1 MKKTLGA
8 AWLYPLCLTFGCTA
22 PAPVGSGPPSQGQT
36 SDGGGNAGG
45 AGAGGSNNAGSGNQ
59 FIIGT
64 GGAGNSTSTSTSTTP
79 PALDSGCASG
89 ETLAALTQVNILFLL
104 DKSGS
109 MGNDPNG
116 GWSNADTR
124 WNPVVT
130 TLRAFFQNPQ
140 SAGIYASLSFLP
152 ADGDVNAMC
161 KLSNYQAVGGSSIK
175 VPLTLLD
182 DTGRQRFLAK
192 LCDPTITPPASGC
205 IVPAGGTPTRVAI
218 QGTIAY
224 AASVQQKLQ
233 NQTPPVDSKTVIVFL
248 TDGEPG
254 FGYVPAGSSTVNGLA
269 SCDDLTNGCPLGP
282 AGPSGTGTCT
292 ADTDE
297 VQNVANVIA
306 AAPPKTVY
314 VFGIGDLHEDT
325 LNLWADAAGTAAVS
339 LQGMNAA
346 QVIATFTAGLE
357 AIRTSHINCTLDI
370 KSSNT
375 GVSFDPKKVN
385 VNYINGQGAATEL
398 VQDADCSHTNQYGWQ
413 YDNAL
418 NPTKITLCASACT
431 MAQGDPNGKLQT
443 VLGCDTRQPV
453 L

>member
-22 PAPVGSGPPSQGQT
+22 PAPVGSGPSSQDPQT

-45 AGAGGSNNAGSGNQ
+45 AGNASSNNAGSGNGYNP
-59 FIIGT
+59 GT
-64 GGAGNSTSTSTSTTP
+64 GGKGNSTTASTSTAP
-79 PALDSGCASG
+79 PPLDSGCAFG
-89 ETLAALTQVNILFLL
+89 ETLAALTRVNIVFLL

-109 MGNDPNG
+109 MGDDPNG
-116 GWSNADTR
+116 QWLNAENR

-130 TLRAFFQNPQ
+130 TLRAFFQDQ
-140 SAGIYASLSFLP
+140 KSAGIYASLSFLP

-175 VPLTLLD
+175 VALTLLD
-182 DTGRQRFLAK
+182 DAGRQKFLAK
-192 LCDPTITPPASGC
+192 LCDPAITPPASGC
-205 IVPAGGTPTRVAI
+205 IVPAGGTPTRVAL

-224 AASVQQKLQ
+224 AASVQQKLL
-233 NQTPPVDSKTVIVFL
+233 NQTPPIDSKTVIVFL

-254 FGYVPAGSSTVNGLA
+254 FGYVPAGATKVNNLY

-292 ADTDE
+292 ADVDE
-297 VQNVANVIA
+297 VQKVADVIA
-306 AAPPKTVY
+306 TAPPKTVF
-314 VFGIGDLHEDT
+314 VFGIGDLHPDT
-325 LNLWADAAGTAAVS
+325 LDAWAYAAGTDAVA
-339 LQGMNAA
+339 LQGNAD
-346 QVIATFTAGLE
+346 QVVATFTAGLE
-357 AIRTSHINCTLDI
+357 AIRTSHINCTLDL
-370 KSSNT
+370 KSSSS
-375 GVSFDPKKVN
+375 GVAMDPKKVN
-385 VNYINGQGAATEL
+385 VNYINGQGVATEL

-418 NPTKITLCASACT
+418 DPTKIMLCASACN
-431 MAQGDPNGKLQT
+431 MAQADPNGKLQT
-443 VLGCDTRQPV
+443 VLGCDTRQPI